1 MHLDRTRRLCLL
13 AASVWPLASGLSAC
27 NWGHQPLLRVGL
39 HTWPGY
45 EFLHLARDLGQLDD
59 QRVRLVQGPSAS
71 TTLRALSINTIEAGC
86 LTLDEVLSAR
96 DRGTAL
102 TVLAVLNDSLGAD
115 TVLARPP
122 LRELGDLKGRRIG
135 VEKSA
140 VGAVMLDA
148 TLRAAGLQPGEVQSV
163 YLSVDEHVKAFRD
176 GRVDAL
182 VTYEPHK
189 TRLMGSGAVELFSTR
204 QAPGL
209 VVDVLAVRTEHAAA
223 FRPQLRHALDAHFHA
238 LGLWQANPRKYDA
251 FLGQRLQGDPREV
264 ASTYANLKFP
274 DREEIHA
281 WLAGPNAPAMANAQQ
296 LATTMLKAGLLRRS
310 ADLTG
315 LFSAD
320 VL

>member
-148 TLRAAGLQPGEVQSV
+148 TLRVAGLQPGDVQSV
-163 YLSVDEHVKAFRD
+163 YLSVDEHVKAFRE

-209 VVDVLAVRTEHAAA
+209 VVDVLAVRTEHATT
-223 FRPQLRHALDAHFHA
+223 FLPQLRHALDAHFHA
-238 LGLWQANPRKYDA
+238 LGLWQATPRKYDA
-251 FLGQRLQGDPREV
+251 FLGQRLQVDPREV
-264 ASTYANLKFP
+264 AATYAELKLP
-274 DREEIHA
+274 DRAENRA
-281 WLAGPNAPAMANAQQ
+281 WLGGSDAPAMANAQR
-296 LATTMLKAGLLRRS
+296 LSATMVQAGLLRRS
-310 ADLTG
+310 ADLAG
-315 LFSAD
+315 LFATD
-320 VL
+320 AL